1 MRGMMLW
8 GTEQEL
14 GKVQVKW
21 NWWPGGSDLL
31 MMTVLWSIC
40 ESEMGMQFL
49 GGDMD
54 VVRVL
59 RGL

>member
-1 MRGMMLW
+1 MKLW
-8 GTEQEL
+8 GTNQDL

-21 NWWPGGSDLL
+21 NWRPGGSDLL
-31 MMTVLWSIC
+31 MMTVLWLIY
-40 ESEMGMQFL
+40 ESEMVMQFL

-54 VVRVL
+54 VVLVL